1 MEEQLRNHQTRK
13 MVRGG
18 VVPMAALAEMVLV
31 EIGVSGPSYNVVS
44 YARLYSLVASLTV
57 MYSQEVVYS

>member
-1 MEEQLRNHQTRK
+1 MKEPLRNHQTRK

-31 EIGVSGPSYNVVS
+31 EIGVSGPSWIVMPMRGSTLYQP
-44 YARLYSLVASLTV
+44 ARL
-57 MYSQEVVYS
+57 